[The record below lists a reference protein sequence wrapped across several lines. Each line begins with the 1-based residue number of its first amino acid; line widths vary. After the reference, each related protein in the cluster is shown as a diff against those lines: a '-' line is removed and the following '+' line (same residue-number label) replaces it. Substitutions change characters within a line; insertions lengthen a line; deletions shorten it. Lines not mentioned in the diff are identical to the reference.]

1 LRGIFVEMVMNEKAA
16 EFVGSA
22 LADGMNVEDIVAAL
36 MEKFGIDS
44 DTAYVIIERVTA
56 ALEKAEDKTVEGA

>member
-1 LRGIFVEMVMNEKAA
+1 MVMNEKAA

-36 MEKFGIDS
+36 MEKFGIDA
-44 DTAYVIIERVTA
+44 DTAEVIIERVVA
-56 ALEKAEDKTVEGA
+56 ALEKSEEKKDGEGE

>member
-1 LRGIFVEMVMNEKAA
+1 MNEKAA

-36 MEKFGIDS
+36 MEKFGIDA
-44 DTAYVIIERVTA
+44 DTAEVIIERVVA
-56 ALEKAEDKTVEGA
+56 ALEKSEEKKDGEGE